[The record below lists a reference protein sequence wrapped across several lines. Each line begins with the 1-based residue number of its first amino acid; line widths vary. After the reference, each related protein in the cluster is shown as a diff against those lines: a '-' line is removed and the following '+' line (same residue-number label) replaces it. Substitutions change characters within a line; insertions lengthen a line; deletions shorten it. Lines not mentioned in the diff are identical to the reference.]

1 MPTIDEYNVAK
12 QSGRIIHTKIFLLNF
27 KLQRVEELS
36 GIVLDG
42 ASFTIDANSDI
53 RRTCSISLIPTT
65 SSFNIEEG
73 SNIWIDK
80 YIQIYIG
87 IEDTTNNNEIVYTNM
102 GYYLINNPT
111 ETYNA
116 TNHTLT
122 LNGIDMMAKLTGLRN
137 GNLEGIEYQVKA
149 NDKISGAMASS
160 IELGGF
166 TKYNID
172 EPTPTPLVPNDI
184 AISIGGTI
192 YDIITQLRDIN
203 TNYQTYF
210 DVDGTFWFNKIPSG
224 HNEEVKV
231 TDDIWKSVLID
242 YSTDVSFEN
251 VKNSIEVFGKT
262 QEDGTTPYG
271 FIEETNEDSPYYI
284 NGTTGKIRL
293 VCIGGEYDNIFSNE
307 LAQDR
312 AKYELYLHCRLQ
324 DQISIT
330 CVPIY
335 WLDVNWLVELTLP
348 NKQGKEKTN
357 QYIIKSINT
366 TLGIN
371 GTQKITLMKY
381 YPLYEDFDI

>member
-73 SNIWIDK
+73 SNVWIDK

-102 GYYLINNPT
+102 GYYLINNPS

-116 TNHTLT
+116 TNHILT

-137 GNLEGIEYQVKA
+137 GNLDGIEYQVKA

-160 IELGGF
+160 VELGGF
-166 TKYNID
+166 TKHNID
-172 EPTPTPLVPNDI
+172 EPMPTPLVPNDI

-231 TDDIWKSVLID
+231 TDDIWKAVLID

-284 NGTTGKIRL
+284 NGTAGKIRL
-293 VCIGGEYDNIFSNE
+293 VCIGGEYDNIFSDE

-348 NKQGKEKTN
+348 NKQGKDKTN
-357 QYIIKSINT
+357 QYIIKNINT
-366 TLGIN
+366 TLGTN